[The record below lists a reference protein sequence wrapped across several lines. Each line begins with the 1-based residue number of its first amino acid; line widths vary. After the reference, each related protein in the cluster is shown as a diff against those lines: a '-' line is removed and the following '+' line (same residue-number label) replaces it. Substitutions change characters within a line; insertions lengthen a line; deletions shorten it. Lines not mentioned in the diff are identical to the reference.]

1 MTSKLTEAS
10 VKVAVTVAA
19 SQDTAFRTFTEDMA
33 AWWPEK
39 HHIIEGTLD
48 HMVFEA
54 RAGGDVYDVATD
66 GSRCR
71 WARVL
76 AYDPPERVVIS
87 WDISLQWQL
96 EINLERTSEI
106 EVRFT
111 RIDAKTTLVELEHR
125 NLDRHGEG
133 WEAMRDT
140 IAQPEGWGDT
150 LRQFAEHVAAVGSST
165 A

>member
-1 MTSKLTEAS
+1 MTAKLTEAA
-10 VKVAVTVAA
+10 VRVAVTVAA

-33 AWWPEK
+33 SWWPEK

-48 HMVFEA
+48 HMVFEP
-54 RAGGDVYDVATD
+54 RAGGDVYDIATD
-66 GSRCR
+66 GTRCR

-76 AYDPPERVVIS
+76 AFEPPTRVVLS
-87 WDISLQWQL
+87 WDISLQWQPETDL
-96 EINLERTSEI
+96 DRTSEI

-111 RIDAKTTLVELEHR
+111 KVDGDTTLVELEHR

-133 WEAMRDT
+133 WESMRDA

-150 LRQFAEHVAAVGSST
+150 LRQFADHLEAGSAAG
-165 A
+165 